1 MKKTAAAL
9 VLALLALLAA
19 APALGD
25 SEGVVVQ
32 RSCNIVQSGQYYL
45 AYCFA
50 QVHNNSSSVICL
62 ENGTFDLQDGETI
75 LSTSEISQIWPY
87 FISPDEDGYLFDIVS
102 FEPDENGNPVL
113 PNITGISY
121 DINYMA
127 VDAAY
132 ASKDL
137 EAVSSIETDAS
148 GGVYVAC
155 RVTNGTDVDAYDPTI
170 AFGLYTGDNQMVYA
184 DGTTLKDVGIPAGGT
199 LLVRF
204 DIDDAFI
211 AQWQSYGSMP
221 TQAMVSAAFRSDE
234 D

>member
-1 MKKTAAAL
+1 MKKTVAAL

-25 SEGVVVQ
+25 SEGVVV
-32 RSCNIVQSGQYYL
+32 RSSCNIVQSGQYYL
-45 AYCFA
+45 VYCFA

-87 FISPDEDGYLFDIVS
+87 FISPNEDGYLFDIVS

-113 PNITGISY
+113 PTITGISY

-127 VDAAY
+127 VDSTY
-132 ASKDL
+132 ASRDL
-137 EAVSSIETDAS
+137 EAISSIETDAS
-148 GGVYVAC
+148 GDVYVIC
-155 RVTNGTDVDAYDPTI
+155 RITNGTDVDAYDPTI
-170 AFGLYTGDNQMVYA
+170 AFGLYADTNLVYA
-184 DGTTLKDVGIPAGGT
+184 DGTTLKDVGIPSGGT

-211 AQWQSYGSMP
+211 TQWKSYNSMP
-221 TQAMVSAAFRSDE
+221 TQVMVSAAFRNDE

>member
-1 MKKTAAAL
+1 MKKTVAAL

-25 SEGVVVQ
+25 SEGVIV
-32 RSCNIVQSGQYYL
+32 RSSCNIVQSGQYYL
-45 AYCFA
+45 VYCFA

-87 FISPDEDGYLFDIVS
+87 FISPNEDGYLFDIVS

-113 PNITGISY
+113 PTITGISY

-127 VDAAY
+127 VDSTY
-132 ASKDL
+132 ASRDL
-137 EAVSSIETDAS
+137 EAISSIETDAS
-148 GGVYVAC
+148 GDVHVIC
-155 RVTNGTDVDAYDPTI
+155 RITNGTDVDAYDPTI
-170 AFGLYTGDNQMVYA
+170 AFGLYADTNLVYA
-184 DGTTLKDVGIPAGGT
+184 DGTTLKDVGIPSGGT

-211 AQWQSYGSMP
+211 TQWKSYNSMP
-221 TQAMVSAAFRSDE
+221 TQVMVSAAFRNDE